1 MANNDERLA
10 SQLRSQLFLSI
21 SREIKRQIGVYIYN
35 FKKSSYTI
43 IINPIRI
50 VGINM
55 KTIPKPLVLANQW
68 TIVMSVVLSLITQTA
83 WILLI
88 PLISCLLGLL
98 AGFNPILAV
107 VKKFLTK
114 PANQYVQEDYDQ
126 LQFNQWLAVGFL
138 VIACIS
144 YLMKWTVLFNIATVM
159 VGIAALVAILGFCV
173 GCFIRFQYQQWT
185 YRRKKSAAQ

>member
-1 MANNDERLA
+1 
-10 SQLRSQLFLSI
+10 
-21 SREIKRQIGVYIYN
+21 
-35 FKKSSYTI
+35 
-43 IINPIRI
+43 
-50 VGINM
+50 M

-68 TIVMSVVLSLITQTA
+68 TIVVSVVLSLITQTA

-107 VKKFLTK
+107 VKNFLTK

-144 YLMKWTVLFNIATVM
+144 YFMKWTVLFNIATIM

-185 YRRKKSAAQ
+185 YRRKKSASQ

>member
-1 MANNDERLA
+1 MAYYDERLV
-10 SQLRSQLFLSI
+10 SQLRSQPFLSI
-21 SREIKRQIGVYIYN
+21 SREISRDIGVYIYN
-35 FKKSSYTI
+35 KIKSSYTI

-50 VGINM
+50 VGFIM

-68 TIVMSVVLSLITQTA
+68 TIVVSVVLSLITQTA

-98 AGFNPILAV
+98 AGFNPVLAI

-114 PANQYVQEDYDQ
+114 PANQYEQEDYEQ

-138 VIACIS
+138 FIACIS
-144 YLMKWTVLFNIATVM
+144 FLMNWTVLFNISTIM
-159 VGIAALVAILGFCV
+159 VGIAALVAILGFCI

-185 YRRKKSAAQ
+185 YRRKKSAA

>member
-1 MANNDERLA
+1 M
-10 SQLRSQLFLSI
+10 
-21 SREIKRQIGVYIYN
+21 
-35 FKKSSYTI
+35 
-43 IINPIRI
+43 IINQIRI

-68 TIVMSVVLSLITQTA
+68 TIVLSVVLSLISQTA

-98 AGFNPILAV
+98 AGFNPVLAV

-114 PANQYVQEDYDQ
+114 PANQYEQEDYEQ

-144 YLMKWTVLFNIATVM
+144 FLMNWTVLFNITTIM
-159 VGIAALVAILGFCV
+159 VGIAALVAILGFCI
-173 GCFIRFQYQQWT
+173 GCYVRFQYQQWT
-185 YRRKKSAAQ
+185 YKRKKSAASLDDN

>member
-1 MANNDERLA
+1 MAKNDERLV
-10 SQLRSQLFLSI
+10 SQLRSQPFLSI
-21 SREIKRQIGVYIYN
+21 SREISCQLGRCVYNEIQ
-35 FKKSSYTI
+35 SSYTI
-43 IINPIRI
+43 VINPIRI
-50 VGINM
+50 VGIHM

-98 AGFNPILAV
+98 AGFNPVLAI
-107 VKKFLTK
+107 VKQFLTK
-114 PANQYVQEDYDQ
+114 PANQYEQEDYEQ

-144 YLMKWTVLFNIATVM
+144 FLMNWIVLFNIATIM
-159 VGIAALVAILGFCV
+159 VGIAALVAILGFCI

-185 YRRKKSAAQ
+185 YRRKKSAV